1 MTPDSINMSENDKQV
16 LKDFLD
22 TDEKSKRIEKDKKR
36 LSEEVKKIFEQYG
49 IEEPLDYDGNTFTVT
64 ESTRK
69 TLTKAKKDGFIQA
82 LAKLGKEYLIIR
94 SLDVDTDTVMA
105 EVENGQLDEA
115 FVKQYMS
122 ITPVKTL
129 TVK

>member
-36 LSEEVKKIFEQYG
+36 LSEEVKKIFERYG

-82 LAKLGKEYLIIR
+82 LAKLGKEYIIIR

>member
-1 MTPDSINMSENDKQV
+1 MTPDSINMSENDKQI

>member
-1 MTPDSINMSENDKQV
+1 MTPDSINMSENDKQI
-16 LKDFLD
+16 LKDFLE

-36 LSEEVKKIFEQYG
+36 LSEEVKKIFEWYG

-69 TLTKAKKDGFIQA
+69 TLTKAKKDSFIQA
-82 LAKLGKEYLIIR
+82 LAKLGKEYLVIR

-105 EVENGQLDEA
+105 EVENGQLDET